1 MTIKFN
7 KKNVTEFFINDVL
20 KSFPDKSRSGLLH
33 NFDKNLFEI
42 ETIIKL
48 VNTNNKSTNNL
59 IIADFGCGLGINLII
74 LSKIFNLKCI
84 GIDRYDEFE
93 PIRDREVGSK
103 SDVISRLE
111 SYDIKVYNQN
121 PVTYKL
127 TETNIDIVTSFDVIE
142 HFNFSP
148 FDYINNMISSLK
160 VDGYILIGTPNQVHI
175 YNRIKVFFG
184 KNIWEDFNYWVNSNI
199 FYGHVRELT
208 TKELKKVLDS
218 PILLFYK
225 NYTSSYPIKARLRKY
240 LPLFLTNI
248 IYSLIK
254 LFLLLNPNLNY
265 YNLSVSR
272 KTNG

>member
-20 KSFPDKSRSGLLH
+20 KSFPAKSRTGLLH

-48 VNTNNKSTNNL
+48 INSKEINTNTP

-74 LSKIFNLKCI
+74 LSKFFNFKCI

-93 PIRDREVGSK
+93 PIREREVGSK
-103 SDVISRLE
+103 NDVISRLE
-111 SYDIKVYNQN
+111 SYDIKVYNEN
-121 PVTYKL
+121 PVTFKL
-127 TETNIDIVTSFDVIE
+127 VETNINIVTSFDVIE

-148 FDYINNMISSLK
+148 FDYINNMISSLR

-184 KNIWEDFNYWVNSNI
+184 KNTWEDFSYWINSNT

-218 PILLFYK
+218 PYLSFYK
-225 NYTSSYPIKARLRKY
+225 NYASSYPILARLRNY
-240 LPLFLTNI
+240 LPSYLANI
-248 IYSLIK
+248 LYSIIKIILLI
-254 LFLLLNPNLNY
+254 NPNLNY
-265 YNLSVSR
+265 YNLSIS
-272 KTNG
+272 KKIND

>member
-1 MTIKFN
+1 MTTNFN
-7 KKNVTEFFINDVL
+7 KKNVTEFFINNVL
-20 KSFPDKSRSGLLH
+20 KSFPEKSRSGLLH

-48 VNTNNKSTNNL
+48 KNTHNISTNRPV
-59 IIADFGCGLGINLII
+59 IADFGCGLGINLII
-74 LSKIFNLKCI
+74 LSKYFNFNCI

-111 SYDIKVYNQN
+111 SYDIKVYNEN
-121 PVTYKL
+121 PVTFKL
-127 TETNIDIVTSFDVIE
+127 KETNLDFVTSFDVIE

-148 FDYINNMISSLK
+148 SDYINNMISSLN
-160 VDGYILIGTPNQVHI
+160 VEGYILVGTPNQVHI

-184 KNIWEDFNYWVNSNI
+184 KNIWEDFDYWFNSNI

-208 TKELKKVLDS
+208 TKELKSVLYS

-225 NYTSSYPIKARLRKY
+225 NYTSSYPILARLRNY
-240 LPLFLTNI
+240 LPLYLAKI
-248 IYSLIK
+248 IYTFIK
-254 LFLLLNPNLNY
+254 IIFLLNPNLNY
-265 YNLSVSR
+265 YNLSVS
-272 KTNG
+272 KKIND

>member
-1 MTIKFN
+1 MTINFN

-48 VNTNNKSTNNL
+48 INTNHIGSSKP

-74 LSKIFNLKCI
+74 LSKYFNLKCI

-103 SDVISRLE
+103 NDVIYRLE
-111 SYDIKVYNQN
+111 SYNIKVYNEN
-121 PVTYKL
+121 PVTFKL
-127 TETNIDIVTSFDVIE
+127 IETNIDIVTSFDVIE

-148 FDYINNMISSLK
+148 LDYVNNMISSLRK
-160 VDGYILIGTPNQVHI
+160 DGYILIGTPNQVHI

-184 KNIWEDFNYWVNSNI
+184 KNIWEDFNYWVNSNT
-199 FYGHVRELT
+199 FFGHVRELT
-208 TKELKKVLDS
+208 TQELKKVLDL
-218 PILLFYK
+218 PNLLFYK
-225 NYTSSYPIKARLRKY
+225 NHTSSYPILARLKKY
-240 LPLFLTNI
+240 LPLFLAKFLFT
-248 IYSLIK
+248 LIK
-254 LFLLLNPNLNY
+254 IIFLLNPNFNY
-265 YNLSVSR
+265 YNLSIA
-272 KTNG
+272 KKIKA